1 MGDIDRIC
9 NVSLL
14 CESLAAQGDVL
25 RTVNEKRA
33 ARGAQRPA
41 LARARVAHPVHH
53 WAERPLPR
61 SIQNNS
67 GPAQGPAGTFR
78 GNLGVR

>member
-1 MGDIDRIC
+1 MGDIDRIY

-33 ARGAQRPA
+33 ARCAQRPA
-41 LARARVAHPVHH
+41 LAGACVAHLVHH
-53 WAERPLPR
+53 WAEMPLPR
-61 SIQNNS
+61 SIQNFS
-67 GPAQGPAGTFR
+67 GRPRTCRCFHGS
-78 GNLGVR
+78 LSVR